1 MPSLAQGAPS
11 AWVQQPPEAACPVS
25 GGVLRLPLNTTT
37 FTSQQPCS
45 QGRESRLRLCGRS
58 EVTAA
63 PPSLTVSVVLSRPL
77 LCLFLEDGVQ
87 TPVRRRLGPASEA
100 LGPQGRPWCWWSLPS
115 CVFLASGPSERQP
128 GGRRVTRCRASTAAV
143 AGVTGQSPSPGVAR
157 AALLPSVQL
166 AQAAKHQRGRC
177 HLRLCW
183 GRLTLSSRRGAARCW
198 ALLAAPV

>member
-1 MPSLAQGAPS
+1 MPSLARGAPS

-115 CVFLASGPSERQP
+115 CVFLASGLSERQP

-143 AGVTGQSPSPGVAR
+143 AGVTVVRALPRVWPG
-157 AALLPSVQL
+157 P
-166 AQAAKHQRGRC
+166 
-177 HLRLCW
+177 LCCRPCSW
-183 GRLTLSSRRGAARCW
+183 RRRRSISEGGATCACAGAA
-198 ALLAAPV
+198 